1 MVDLNDENF
10 YYLDQQNL
18 PQIRL
23 YPDGSMFDERKNIEI
38 FPQPNSNYLQMVS
51 PVTRKT
57 VNLSYERTYG
67 AYYRAPWMQDPPVDS
82 RSLASVGFSNYH
94 VTRDGRIFST
104 IINDYLVGNFSFD
117 GYLRVLIKKDTGGF
131 VTIGVHRLVAMVYI
145 PNPENK
151 PEVNHIDGN
160 KLNNCADNLEWV
172 MGWENVHHALNN
184 GLRKSVLDDPTIHEI
199 CKRLERGDTV
209 KSIMTELGIPK
220 HSVLGIKSGCHYRI
234 SKNYNI
240 PRNRHF

>member
-1 MVDLNDENF
+1 MDLDDDNF
-10 YYLDQQNL
+10 YYLDQQGL
-18 PQIRL
+18 PQVRL

-38 FPQPNSNYLQMVS
+38 YPQPKSNYLQMVS
-51 PVTRKT
+51 PVTHKL

-82 RSLASVGFSNYH
+82 RSLAPVGFSNYH
-94 VTRDGRIFST
+94 ATRDGRIFST
-104 IINDYLVGNFSFD
+104 FTNDYLIGNFSFD
-117 GYLRVLIKKDTGGF
+117 GYLRVLVKRDVGEYA
-131 VTIGVHRLVAMVYI
+131 TIGIHRLVAMVYV

-172 MGWENVHHALNN
+172 MGWENVHHALNH

-199 CKRLERGDTV
+199 CRRLERGDTV
-209 KSIMTELGIPK
+209 KSIMMDLGVSK